1 MNEERYYREEN
12 EKGTFVKEYLEPCLI
27 AMDIGV
33 KSVEY
38 TTNEYGDETVKVTYN
53 NGFKHEV
60 NVTCDNLEALIKDVV
75 VRICE

>member
-1 MNEERYYREEN
+1 MSEERYYNEEN
-12 EKGTFVKEYLEPCLI
+12 KKEAFVKEYLEPCLI

-53 NGFKHEV
+53 NGFKQEM
-60 NVTCDNLEALIKDVV
+60 NVTCDSLEFIAKDVIA
-75 VRICE
+75 RL